1 MKELW
6 HDYMSNSER
15 WQKNSDEW
23 VNTMHKSRRK
33 KEKKR
38 EAVCDHDDL
47 EWCDNCLVTED
58 GEELEP
64 V

>member
-1 MKELW
+1 MN
-6 HDYMSNSER
+6 NSKR

-23 VNTMHKSRRK
+23 VSAMHESRIK

-38 EAVCDHDDL
+38 EAVCDHDDFG
-47 EWCDNCLVTED
+47 WCELCLTTID
-58 GEELEP
+58 GEKLEP